1 MYPNIREG
9 LCLYSVWNER
19 KGARTAPGRIDENF
33 YIEITETR
41 KTVIPVQAATEK
53 EAVLKILSRYK
64 QGEININYAAP
75 GNFTME
81 AIKAS
86 EGTDLR

>member
-1 MYPNIREG
+1 MKA
-9 LCLYSVWNER
+9 S
-19 KGARTAPGRIDENF
+19 

-53 EAVLKILSRYK
+53 ESVLMKTLSQYK
-64 QGEININYAAP
+64 QGEINLNYAAP

>member
-1 MYPNIREG
+1 M
-9 LCLYSVWNER
+9 
-19 KGARTAPGRIDENF
+19 KTF

-41 KTVIPVQAATEK
+41 KTIIPLQAATEK

-64 QGEININYAAP
+64 QGEINLNHAAP

-81 AIKAS
+81 AIK
-86 EGTDLR
+86 EG

>member
-1 MYPNIREG
+1 M
-9 LCLYSVWNER
+9 
-19 KGARTAPGRIDENF
+19 KTF

-41 KTVIPVQAATEK
+41 KTVIPVQAAMEK
-53 EAVLKILSRYK
+53 EAVLKTLSRYK
-64 QGEININYAAP
+64 QGEINLNHAAP

>member
-1 MYPNIREG
+1 M
-9 LCLYSVWNER
+9 
-19 KGARTAPGRIDENF
+19 KTF

-64 QGEININYAAP
+64 QGEINLNHAAP

-81 AIKAS
+81 AIK
-86 EGTDLR
+86 EG

>member
-1 MYPNIREG
+1 M
-9 LCLYSVWNER
+9 
-19 KGARTAPGRIDENF
+19 KTF
-33 YIEITETR
+33 YIEIIKTR
-41 KTVIPVQAATEK
+41 KTVILVQATTEK
-53 EAVLKILSRYK
+53 EAVLKTLSRYK
-64 QGEININYAAP
+64 QGEINLNHAAP

>member
-1 MYPNIREG
+1 MTPLG
-9 LCLYSVWNER
+9 
-19 KGARTAPGRIDENF
+19 RTDANLKLQKQEKPLF
-33 YIEITETR
+33 
-41 KTVIPVQAATEK
+41 PVQANTEK
-53 EAVLKILSRYK
+53 EAVLNTLSPYK
-64 QGEININYAAP
+64 QGKINLNHAAP